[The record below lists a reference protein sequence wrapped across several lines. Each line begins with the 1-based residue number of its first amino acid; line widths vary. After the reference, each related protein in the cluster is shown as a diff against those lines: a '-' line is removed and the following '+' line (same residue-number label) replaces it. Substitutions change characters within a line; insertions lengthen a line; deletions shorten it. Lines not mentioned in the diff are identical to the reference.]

1 METFGIY
8 LLKSAV
14 WLTGFTLV
22 FLTVLRNERYFQLN
36 RIYLL
41 SGIVASLIFP
51 LYTWHYTVIIPSETV
66 GNISLSGISAQVID
80 TSTQSIPIYYWFY
93 AMGIGWLAFRLI
105 WQTVRVIRKLRQAG
119 YEVNGSVK
127 LVRTPDY
134 AASFSFFSY
143 VFVNPS
149 TSDVE
154 TREIVNHERE
164 HIEQRHWFD
173 LLFAEILCLVQWF
186 NPFVWVYAH
195 LIRQNHEYLAD
206 EKALQRTSDPAVYR
220 ATLLNQ
226 LLGVPVISLANS
238 FSYSLN
244 KKRFK
249 MMKKHIHSPL
259 RKFKVLLILPLMA
272 LVFYAFAKPE
282 YITSSDLKAKSDFVN
297 LIKSGQDNKLS
308 VTGKVVNADGKPLAV
323 TSIVLR
329 GSTMGTTTDENGDFK
344 LTDVPQD
351 GELVF
356 SYVGYETVLTK
367 ADGEN
372 PRVIK
377 MERTSVS
384 IDKVVVV
391 GYGEQKTAFSPPS
404 EMSLIVNPPYH
415 YELGKQV
422 AQLERDFIKNS
433 SDNPPLIF
441 LDGEVITKSK
451 MESINPDDIGV
462 IKALKDQSATNKYG
476 DKGKFGVI
484 EIVSKS
490 KMTGEENGKSANSIT
505 FDDPKKEPL
514 IYVDGKITDYNTMRA
529 IKSDQ
534 IESINVLKDK
544 MATDKYGDKGKNGV
558 LELTLKKK
566 AIPEGAEV
574 KYVVGYPIT
583 SHIKSSASPM
593 DVNVPTKNP
602 KYPPL
607 YIINGQIVD
616 KAMADVLNPE
626 TIESV
631 SVLKDKSAT
640 DKYGDKGKNGV
651 IEIKLKVS
659 SPDRFANKK
668 SDFGFVDSKTNDTIR
683 MSAYGSMVFE
693 SGRKDSPALYILDG
707 KVKDIS
713 EINKIDPE
721 SIKYITHLQGN
732 DAIKKYG
739 EKGKHGVIVIVTKKN
754 PGASTDVEPKKA
766 NLFTVVEEM
775 PQFVG
780 GFNAL
785 MKFIGDNIQY
795 PAQAKADKTE
805 GTVIVNFVIKNNGKV
820 ENVKIDRG
828 INPLLD
834 KEAARVISILPE
846 WIPGKQQGK
855 AVDVSYTIPIQFK
868 LDGNEQKKPVGL
880 QKQSNEPY
888 KEVEEMPQFPGG
900 ENALMHFIMEQV
912 RYPKQ
917 AMLDNVTGK
926 VLVNF
931 IVTASGKIDRI
942 KIAQGI
948 RQDLDNEA
956 LRVIGLMPDWQP
968 GKQDGKAVDVTFTIP
983 IQFKLEAPDP
993 NAAVVRPQFPGI
1005 ENELTSFIAN
1015 HVKYPEQAKKDRIEG
1030 TVAISFIVKTS
1041 GKIENIKVVRSVN
1054 PDLDAEA
1061 IRVVSLM
1068 PDWKP
1073 GTVNGKEANMGAYI
1087 PIQFKLK

>member
-1 METFGIY
+1 METFSLY

-41 SGIVASLIFP
+41 SGIIASIAFP
-51 LYTWHYTVIIPSETV
+51 FYTWHYAVIIPSAT
-66 GNISLSGISAQVID
+66 GTISISGLSAQVIESQ
-80 TSTQSIPIYYWFY
+80 TPEVPIYFWFY
-93 AMGIGWLAFRLI
+93 AVGIGWLAFRLI
-105 WQTVRVIRKLRQAG
+105 WQTGKVIRKLRKAG
-119 YEVNGSVK
+119 YEVAGPVK

-154 TREIVNHERE
+154 TREIVNHESE
-164 HIEQRHWFD
+164 HIEQRHWLD
-173 LLFAEILCLVQWF
+173 LLLVEILCMLQWF

-195 LIRQNHEYLAD
+195 QIRQNHEYLAD
-206 EKALQRTSDPAVYR
+206 EKALLRTSDPAIYQ

-226 LLGVPVISLANS
+226 LLGVPVICLANS

-249 MMKKHIHSPL
+249 MMKKSIHSPFRKL
-259 RKFKVLLILPLMA
+259 RLLLVLPLMA

-282 YITSSDLKAKSDFVN
+282 YKTSPFVEVNTITTQLTKLGKIHDVGVLTGRVVTNDGEPLPGTSVV
-297 LIKSGQDNKLS
+297 IKG
-308 VTGKVVNADGKPLAV
+308 T
-323 TSIVLR
+323 T
-329 GSTMGTTTDENGDFK
+329 TGTTTDRDGNFK
-344 LTDVPQD
+344 LAEVPAD

-356 SYVGYETVLTK
+356 SFVGYETKLVKPDFGNPLVVKMNSTTISVEKVTVLGNKISVKKPLYIVNGTLMTESIAK
-367 ADGEN
+367 AIDPDKIESVNVLKGDQAISKYGDMGNSGAIEITLKE
-372 PRVIK
+372 RVTLSAI
-377 MERTSVS
+377 EDVN
-384 IDKVVVV
+384 VV
-391 GYGEQKTAFSPPS
+391 GYGKTSDLKTPPTT
-404 EMSLIVNPPYH
+404 MGFNLPTND
-415 YELGKQV
+415 
-422 AQLERDFIKNS
+422 LE
-433 SDNPPLIF
+433 NPPLYVI
-441 LDGEVITKSK
+441 DGTIIEKRKAEYFTEVGGV
-451 MESINPDDIGV
+451 ESVNV
-462 IKALKDQSATNKYG
+462 LKGKTATDKYG
-476 DKGKFGVI
+476 DQGKNGVVELTLKKGVTLDVPAEKYFVGYPINSHLKTPHSLIDFNSRTNDSNSPPLYILDGVMI
-484 EIVSKS
+484 DKA
-490 KMTGEENGKSANSIT
+490 KMN
-505 FDDPKKEPL
+505 
-514 IYVDGKITDYNTMRA
+514 A
-529 IKSDQ
+529 IKPET

-544 MATDKYGDKGKNGV
+544 TATDKYGEKAKDGV
-558 LELTLKKK
+558 
-566 AIPEGAEV
+566 V
-574 KYVVGYPIT
+574 
-583 SHIKSSASPM
+583 
-593 DVNVPTKNP
+593 
-602 KYPPL
+602 
-607 YIINGQIVD
+607 
-616 KAMADVLNPE
+616 
-626 TIESV
+626 
-631 SVLKDKSAT
+631 
-640 DKYGDKGKNGV
+640 
-651 IEIKLKVS
+651 EIKLKGGN
-659 SPDRFANKK
+659 PDKYANKK
-668 SDFGFVDSKTNDTIR
+668 SDFDFVDSKTNDTIR

-693 SGRKDSPALYILDG
+693 SGKKDSPALYILDG

-721 SIKYITHLQGN
+721 SINYITHLQGN

-900 ENALMHFIMEQV
+900 ENALMHFILEQV

>member
-51 LYTWHYTVIIPSETV
+51 LYTWHYAVIIPSEPA

-80 TSTQSIPIYYWFY
+80 TSTQSIPIYYWCY
-93 AMGIGWLAFRLI
+93 AVGIGWLAFRLI
-105 WQTVRVIRKLRQAG
+105 WQTVKVIRKLRQAG
-119 YEVNGSVK
+119 YEVSGSVK

-308 VTGKVVNADGKPLAV
+308 VTGKVVNADGKPMAG
-323 TSIVLR
+323 TSIILR

-739 EKGKHGVIVIVTKKN
+739 ENGKNGAIEVTLKKGTTAGVPEDKYFVGYPITNHLKTPHSLVDFNSRTNDSKNPPLYILDGIIIDKAKMDAINPETIESINVLKDKSATDKYGDKGTNGVILITLKKN
-754 PGASTDVEPKKA
+754 GSTNQPAKILQFEDKPLSEEANQPFMMDEQMPVFPGGERA
-766 NLFTVVEEM
+766 M
-775 PQFVG
+775 
-780 GFNAL
+780 
-785 MKFIGDNIQY
+785 MKFIGDNVKY
-795 PAQAKADKTE
+795 PKAAKENGIT
-805 GTVIVNFVIKNNGKV
+805 GTVIINFIINKTGIVTRTKV
-820 ENVKIDRG
+820 VRG
-828 INPLLD
+828 IGSGCD
-834 KEAARVISILPE
+834 EEAARVIALMPKWS
-846 WIPGKQQGK
+846 PGMQNNKV
-855 AVDVSYTIPIQFK
+855 VDVSYTIPVKFA
-868 LDGNEQKKPVGL
+868 LDGDGLKKEVEDHL
-880 QKQSNEPY
+880 KKSNEPFVM
-888 KEVEEMPQFPGG
+888 VEEMPQFPGG
-900 ENALMHFIMEQV
+900 EAELMKFIGTNV
-912 RYPKQ
+912 KYPAQ
-917 AMLDNVTGK
+917 AKAGNVQGTVVVTFIIRSTGK
-926 VLVNF
+926 VEEAKVAKG
-931 IVTASGKIDRI
+931 VQADID
-942 KIAQGI
+942 A
-948 RQDLDNEA
+948 EA
-956 LRVIGLMPDWQP
+956 LRVIALMPDWLP
-968 GKQDGKAVDVTFTIP
+968 GKQHDKAVDVAYTIP
-983 IQFKLEAPDP
+983 IQFKL
-993 NAAVVRPQFPGI
+993 
-1005 ENELTSFIAN
+1005 
-1015 HVKYPEQAKKDRIEG
+1015 K
-1030 TVAISFIVKTS
+1030 
-1041 GKIENIKVVRSVN
+1041 
-1054 PDLDAEA
+1054 
-1061 IRVVSLM
+1061 
-1068 PDWKP
+1068 
-1073 GTVNGKEANMGAYI
+1073 
-1087 PIQFKLK
+1087 